1 MLARWA
7 ILAMAVTTISGCG
20 SISSTLGLE
29 RHVPDE
35 SQVVV
40 RPALTL
46 PPDYDLMPPGTPT
59 PVSSDHENGLSKGGK
74 EISSDAAQPKP
85 ERGFFSRV
93 FDFDWFG
100 GDSDKSPAASSPSS
114 SEPGPNIDG
123 TPQTPPPSQSAPAA
137 QTTPPD
143 SSGPNI
149 DGTPQAPAKSSGLDV
164 RSRLALAAPSN
175 TLWGDNVNGKRRG
188 NDLAAV

>member
-7 ILAMAVTTISGCG
+7 ILAMAVTTLGGCG
-20 SISSTLGLE
+20 SISSSLGLE

-59 PVSSDHENGLSKGGK
+59 PVSSDHENGLSKGGQ
-74 EISSDAAQPKP
+74 EISSDATQPKP

-100 GDSDKSPAASSPSS
+100 GDSDKSPSAPSPSS
-114 SEPGPNIDG
+114 TEPGPNIDG
-123 TPQTPPPSQSAPAA
+123 TPRTPPPSQPAPAA
-137 QTTPPD
+137 QSTPSNDP
-143 SSGPNI
+143 GPNI

-164 RSRLALAAPSN
+164 RPHLAAAALGD
-175 TLWGDNVNGKRRG
+175 TLNGERSG
-188 NDLAAV
+188 NDLAAA

>member
-7 ILAMAVTTISGCG
+7 ILAMAVTTLGGCG
-20 SISSTLGLE
+20 SISSSLGLE

-74 EISSDAAQPKP
+74 EVSSDAAQPKP

-100 GDSDKSPAASSPSS
+100 GDSDKSPAAPSPSS
-114 SEPGPNIDG
+114 TAPGPNIDG
-123 TPQTPPPSQSAPAA
+123 TPQTPPPSQSAPAV
-137 QTTPPD
+137 QSTPSNDP
-143 SSGPNI
+143 GPNI

-164 RSRLALAAPSN
+164 RSHLAAA
-175 TLWGDNVNGKRRG
+175 TLGDTLSGERSG
-188 NDLAAV
+188 NDLAAA